1 MFASK
6 HAQIIE
12 GPGNSRR
19 PGHYFAESPGEI
31 PFVKKNESVTHASV
45 MTLTNWCTSLLQSVN
60 ETACLMVTISSGARK
75 KNRHDLPRRYRRNQF
90 WDQYRPRSREAKFEC
105 VSNNPPGWWR
115 SVGQTVNVTSV
126 YGPTIRFE
134 LHVRKT
140 HTYWVKSIYFK
151 FHASW
156 QPCIRLQIKKNSDAG
171 NQTDF
176 SYSCIAMLQIKKSFA
191 VGAQRSPAGTPRDQW
206 ARRTRHW
213 LHSLRFLGIP
223 GIAASPFEFW
233 SNYAI

>member
-1 MFASK
+1 M
-6 HAQIIE
+6 
-12 GPGNSRR
+12 
-19 PGHYFAESPGEI
+19 
-31 PFVKKNESVTHASV
+31 KKNESVTHASV
-45 MTLTNWCTSLLQSVN
+45 MTLTNWCTSLLLAIRKRDRMPHGHHQFRRSKENSCMICHGGTVG
-60 ETACLMVTISSGARK
+60 IS
-75 KNRHDLPRRYRRNQF
+75 
-90 WDQYRPRSREAKFEC
+90 FEISLC
-105 VSNNPPGWWR
+105 
-115 SVGQTVNVTSV
+115 
-126 YGPTIRFE
+126 
-134 LHVRKT
+134 VRKT

-213 LHSLRFLGIP
+213 LHSLRLLGIP

-233 SNYAI
+233 SNCAI